1 MPPPPKPATS
11 AHHQKHK
18 TPPHHQKPN
27 TSPQHHLK
35 PTTTQH
41 QLPVH
46 HKKQPSHVQRKPPQ
60 RLALPPPSPPTH
72 ILPSALIAN
81 SLLEEEDSFSENSF
95 PEATIS
101 EGPFSEGSFS
111 ADAQS
116 PYLLPSPSL
125 PVPHSHEW
133 QPSDVASD
141 ILENNAE
148 SAVETS
154 SESLMGEGG
163 LNLQGTISTSPS
175 IASTDL
181 IELPKA
187 TNEGVKIENVER
199 TKKKKDKTRKKNKW
213 NKNKKKVPS
222 PVISYKVSSQR
233 FQQLKAAMVNK
244 GEKDILR
251 SNFSDF

>member
-1 MPPPPKPATS
+1 M
-11 AHHQKHK
+11 
-18 TPPHHQKPN
+18 
-27 TSPQHHLK
+27 
-35 PTTTQH
+35 
-41 QLPVH
+41 
-46 HKKQPSHVQRKPPQ
+46 
-60 RLALPPPSPPTH
+60 
-72 ILPSALIAN
+72 
-81 SLLEEEDSFSENSF
+81 
-95 PEATIS
+95 
-101 EGPFSEGSFS
+101 
-111 ADAQS
+111 
-116 PYLLPSPSL
+116 
-125 PVPHSHEW
+125 
-133 QPSDVASD
+133 ASD

-199 TKKKKDKTRKKNKW
+199 TKKKKDKTRKKNKRK
-213 NKNKKKVPS
+213 KNKKKVPS

>member
-11 AHHQKHK
+11 AHHQKHN

-81 SLLEEEDSFSENSF
+81 SLLEEEDSFSEDSF
-95 PEATIS
+95 PEASIS
-101 EGPFSEGSFS
+101 EGSFSEDSFS

-154 SESLMGEGG
+154 SESLMGEKG

-187 TNEGVKIENVER
+187 TNEVGLVG
-199 TKKKKDKTRKKNKW
+199 
-213 NKNKKKVPS
+213 P
-222 PVISYKVSSQR
+222 
-233 FQQLKAAMVNK
+233 
-244 GEKDILR
+244 
-251 SNFSDF
+251 